1 MCSLVT
7 GVQTCALPIL
17 FLTGATGFIGSMI
30 VRELIG
36 AGHQVTGLT
45 RSDEGARQRDRF
57 RARAHRGTIEDPASV
72 VSGLSE
78 ADAVIHTAFDHDFS
92 RFFENCEK
100 DGRLIE
106 AMGVAVAGTGK
117 PLIITS
123 GTGMGSKVPGGLAT
137 EDHVAWTTPT
147 PRIAS

>member
-1 MCSLVT
+1 MSLARRSPFKQFEGLTMHV
-7 GVQTCALPIL
+7 

-45 RSDEGARQRDRF
+45 RSDEGARQLDRF

-78 ADAVIHTAFDHDFS
+78 ADAVRTEEHTS
-92 RFFENCEK
+92 ELQSLMR
-100 DGRLIE
+100 ISY
-106 AMGVAVAGTGK
+106 AVICLTK
-117 PLIITS
+117 
-123 GTGMGSKVPGGLAT
+123 KK
-137 EDHVAWTTPT
+137 
-147 PRIAS
+147 